1 MRETR
6 VMIRQVKWYMLLIW
20 SSIWIQQ
27 TMVGQ
32 EIYQLSASG
41 VAQPSMAIRQASG
54 LLVRDPSG
62 NETLYRREER
72 FDDGSEWL
80 GYYSKGAR
88 QALQWPRS
96 NQGPMRIG
104 TMQGDQQWR
113 FHFSRMAIQPSGN
126 SSVANSPSPSSFPNI
141 ANSVDEDLI
150 LPNSDFSKVNQ
161 LVPLNLNLNQAPIP
175 VHFGMGDVNRR
186 RFLSR
191 GPNGGLTL
199 VPQSS
204 LGARN
209 WNIVPLANGLARV
222 QYIDN
227 GTVLALGCQN
237 NSSPLDLYALAD
249 RADQLW
255 RINPYPSA
263 NGCYALES
271 LQYPGQALTFQQ
283 NQFMLAPIAYSPM
296 QQWWP
301 TQPVMPS
308 IQPLYRSVQQQ
319 TIPNPPLGPA
329 SVQFANSHSETLIV
343 LLHDLRPGGVAR
355 KLRVPAH
362 GQELVQLDRDSG
374 ATLIETFDVR
384 SQYGNW
390 DRREFRTPIPPA
402 SLYDVSVYEEFLQSI
417 AIDRT
422 GSSPNPIEDINYQP
436 RSVGLFVVPPG
447 SSLPQQATLDVHGLA
462 TAARNSGA
470 VRRLSPKDYDHKA
483 TPSDPLREI
492 LREFQGRR
500 AAF

>member
-1 MRETR
+1 
-6 VMIRQVKWYMLLIW
+6 MIRQLNLFVLYFGICLLLLTPLF
-20 SSIWIQQ
+20 S
-27 TMVGQ
+27 Q
-32 EIYQLSASG
+32 EVYQLSAG
-41 VAQPSMAIRQASG
+41 GGLPPSLALRQATG
-54 LLVRDPSG
+54 LLIRDSSG
-62 NETLYRREER
+62 NETIYRRENR
-72 FDDGSEWL
+72 FDDGSDWL
-80 GYYSKGAR
+80 GYYSKEAR
-88 QALQWPRS
+88 QALQWPRT

-113 FHFSRMAIQPSGN
+113 FHFSRMSIQPSAN
-126 SSVANSPSPSSFPNI
+126 NPFPHSSIPSTLPNI
-141 ANSVDEDLI
+141 VNAGMENLV
-150 LPNSDFSKVNQ
+150 LPNSDFSNANQ

-175 VHFGMGDVNRR
+175 VHFGMGEANRR
-186 RFLSR
+186 RYLSR
-191 GPNGGLTL
+191 GPSGGLTL

-204 LGARN
+204 MGSHN
-209 WNIVPLANGLARV
+209 WNIVPLANGLARI

-263 NGCYALES
+263 KGCYALES

-283 NQFMLAPIAYSPM
+283 NQFLLAPIAYSPT

-301 TQPVMPS
+301 TAPVMPS

-319 TIPNPPLGPA
+319 TIPNPPLPAA
-329 SVQFANSHSETLIV
+329 SVQFTNRHSEALVV
-343 LLHDLRPGGVAR
+343 LLNDLRPGGVAK
-355 KLRVPAH
+355 KLRIPAR
-362 GQELVQLDRDSG
+362 GNEFLQLDRDNG
-374 ATLIETFDVR
+374 ATLVEVFEVR

-390 DRREFRTPIPPA
+390 DRREFRTPIPPTT
-402 SLYDVSVYEEFLQSI
+402 LYDVSVYEEFLQSI

-422 GSSPNPIEDINYQP
+422 GTSPNPIEDINYQP
-436 RSVGLFVVPPG
+436 RSVGIFTIPPG
-447 SSLPQQATLDVHGLA
+447 NSLPQQASLDVHGLA

-470 VRRLSPKDYDHKA
+470 VRRLNPQDYNHKSP
-483 TPSDPLREI
+483 PSDPLQEI